1 MALSKFRF
9 WSLFFLLSLTSI
21 YYIYP
26 DIASAYSLQQQLTL
40 LLLGIAIYFWTI
52 SSLPIAASSF
62 VLIGL
67 MLMFG
72 VVGEPEE
79 AFTGFISSALYFIL
93 VLSLISSAL
102 VTAGVDRVFA
112 QIIMKFS
119 RGGFRAILF
128 GLPLLILWMPIFLP
142 SAVARFRIL
151 EPIIEQLNVQFGF
164 GQKSLFRK
172 YCMYLIG
179 MFNQNSTMVVFTGGG
194 FPILAAQLLKD
205 FGNTEISWLGWFL
218 RIAPPLWIAMLV
230 ISFSVWFY
238 FKGQNDA
245 RGATNWEVPKMN
257 DEKLPPRFWWVI
269 VPFGMMIISWIVLDH
284 EQVPLVLAPLLLV
297 GYYGMPI
304 NGLIT
309 NQTIRNYD
317 WESFL
322 LIGSSFSLG
331 YVIEMN
337 GTALVLAEQLM
348 SFLPEGLGE
357 VGNFVFIAGFIFV
370 LRFLFVVPS
379 TSMIIIF
386 PIIMNYA
393 RILDLSII
401 ASAFLVIMIIGGVTV
416 LPIHSPT
423 TFLAFQ
429 KNALSFKEQIIVGSY
444 SSLVILAIAITWAAF
459 IW

>member
-1 MALSKFRF
+1 VVLSKLRF
-9 WSLFFLLSLTSI
+9 LSLFFLLSLASI

-26 DIASAYSLQQQLTL
+26 GIASVYSLQQQLTL
-40 LLLGIAIYFWTI
+40 LLLGIAIYFWTL

-62 VLIGL
+62 VIIGL
-67 MLMFG
+67 ILMFD
-72 VVGEPEE
+72 VVEEPEE

-93 VLSLISSAL
+93 VLSLISTAL

-128 GLPLLILWMPIFLP
+128 GLPLLILWMPVFLP

-151 EPIIEQLNVQFGF
+151 EPIIEQLNIQFGF
-164 GQKSLFRK
+164 GPESLFRK

-238 FKGQNDA
+238 FKRQRDA
-245 RGATNWEVPKMN
+245 TVATYREVPKMN
-257 DEKLPPRFWWVI
+257 DEKFPPRFWWVI
-269 VPFGMMIISWIVLDH
+269 IPFGMMIISWIVLDQ

-348 SFLPEGLGE
+348 SFLPQGLGE
-357 VGNFVFIAGFIFV
+357 FGNFIFIACVIFV

-429 KNALSFKEQIIVGSY
+429 KKALSFKEQIIVGSY
-444 SSLVILAIAITWAAF
+444 SSFIILIIAITWAAF